1 MSSRS
6 LFLTLSDALGI
17 VQRLSLAKLG
27 PDDFFRLDLIP
38 AQQQPQLL
46 SPTIVH
52 KIGRAHV

>member
-52 KIGRAHV
+52 SSRS